1 MLPSGV
7 AVMNRAVLSKD
18 ARIRAQDNTTARTLR
33 AWPSPTGLM
42 SQHLAVP
49 ACIFK
54 NWTQISF
61 ILFLEYV
68 LLQWINCSSMWAP
81 AFALC
86 SAWLPHRL
94 GDVSLHLAQG
104 QRCEKGLSFHLPS
117 FLCSNKPT
125 PPVSSAKAPVVS
137 SPPGGGWH
145 SPKLWCCAEE
155 FRSHWVQEEEVMLL
169 KLGDP
174 GQCSSV
180 SWPKAFASLTIL
192 WPISEWFLKHRLKPS
207 LASSSRVLEG
217 DPKGVL
223 QRFWNFLIVVRMS
236 LCLHAI
242 QYSGNFFFLKG
253 ASERS

>member
-18 ARIRAQDNTTARTLR
+18 ARAQDNTTAGTLR

-137 SPPGGGWH
+137 ALQEGAGTAPS
-145 SPKLWCCAEE
+145 CDA
-155 FRSHWVQEEEVMLL
+155 VQKNSGVTESKRKRL
-169 KLGDP
+169 
-174 GQCSSV
+174 CS
-180 SWPKAFASLTIL
+180 
-192 WPISEWFLKHRLKPS
+192 
-207 LASSSRVLEG
+207 
-217 DPKGVL
+217 
-223 QRFWNFLIVVRMS
+223 
-236 LCLHAI
+236 
-242 QYSGNFFFLKG
+242 
-253 ASERS
+253 